1 MNAIVAT
8 TTWNCVD
15 LISSFLAHYQRLG
28 FQRVL
33 VMDFNSVDG
42 TRDLLASDEWRSFV
56 VVEPFPGITG
66 LDSSNLLLA
75 SAKRSS
81 PRDCWCLF
89 CDPDEFLITPSMTI
103 ADVSAH
109 ITRGDSLTLPRF
121 NVTAERS
128 IAQFD
133 QDRLTAQDA
142 LTLRIDRQHQRKIDP
157 QALLELQDPPWIFTA
172 IPGKTFVSI
181 AAAIAIGDGDHTAA
195 TAGTTVPAPDG
206 VYLLHYPFRSFRS
219 FAAKIEL
226 AESDF
231 AANPDLPPMYGWQ
244 LRRWIEL
251 ARRGHLFE
259 EYLRQFV
266 PDQDVERLLQDGT
279 LAREWRIATRHERAW
294 RTEAPGAS

>member
-28 FQRVL
+28 FERVL

-42 TRDLLASDEWRSFV
+42 TRDLLTSDEWRSFV
-56 VVEPFPGITG
+56 VVEPFPGIAG
-66 LDSSNLLLA
+66 LDSSHLLLA
-75 SAKRSS
+75 SAKRSF

-103 ADVSAH
+103 SDVSAH
-109 ITRGDSLTLPRF
+109 MKCGDSCVLPRF

-133 QDRLTAQDA
+133 QDRLTAEDA
-142 LTLRIDRQHQRKIDP
+142 LTLRIDRQHQRRIDP
-157 QALLELQDPPWIFTA
+157 HALLEPLDPPWIFTA
-172 IPGKTFVSI
+172 MPGKTFVSI
-181 AAAIAIGDGDHTAA
+181 TAAIAIGDGDHTAA
-195 TAGTTVPAPDG
+195 TAGTAVPAPDG

-231 AANPDLPPMYGWQ
+231 AANQDLSPTYGWQ

-251 ARRGHLFE
+251 ARRGQLFE
-259 EYLRQFV
+259 EYLCQFV
-266 PDQDVERLLQDGT
+266 PDQDIERLLQDGT
-279 LAREWRIATRHERAW
+279 LAREWRIATRRQRA
-294 RTEAPGAS
+294 

>member
-1 MNAIVAT
+1 MNALVAT

-15 LISSFLAHYQRLG
+15 LISSFLTHYQRLG

-42 TRDLLASDEWRSFV
+42 TRELLTSDEWSSFV
-56 VVEPFPGITG
+56 VVEPFPGIAG

-75 SAKRSS
+75 TAKRSFLS
-81 PRDCWCLF
+81 DCWCLF
-89 CDPDEFLITPSMTI
+89 CDPDEFLVTPSMTV
-103 ADVSAH
+103 ADLSAH
-109 ITRGDSLTLPRF
+109 VKPGDSLVLPRF

-128 IAQFD
+128 VAQFD
-133 QDRLTAQDA
+133 QDRLTAEDA
-142 LTLRIDRQHQRKIDP
+142 LTLRIDRQHQRRIEPHEVTVPLDP
-157 QALLELQDPPWIFTA
+157 AWIFTA
-172 IPGKTFVSI
+172 IPGKMLAWI

-195 TAGTTVPAPDG
+195 TAGPVVPAPDG

-219 FAAKIEL
+219 FAAKIKL

-231 AANPDLPPMYGWQ
+231 AANQDLPPTYGWQ

-251 ARRGHLFE
+251 ARRGQLFE
-259 EYLRQFV
+259 EYLCQFV

-279 LAREWRIATRHERAW
+279 LAREWRIATRRQRA
-294 RTEAPGAS
+294 